1 MWMRETCNS
10 NFLSL
15 LKETH
20 TNIFFVT
27 IKGKFINEQCCF
39 YKEITM
45 HWFLMKHKNIKYK
58 KIYPKTQ
65 VMKFHLIEKSSLIT
79 YKSQK
84 LQDKKK

>member
-1 MWMRETCNS
+1 
-10 NFLSL
+10 
-15 LKETH
+15 
-20 TNIFFVT
+20 
-27 IKGKFINEQCCF
+27 
-39 YKEITM
+39 M

>member
-1 MWMRETCNS
+1 
-10 NFLSL
+10 
-15 LKETH
+15 
-20 TNIFFVT
+20 
-27 IKGKFINEQCCF
+27 
-39 YKEITM
+39 M

-65 VMKFHLIEKSSLIT
+65 VMKFHLTEKFSLIT